1 MDCYAAHL
9 GTCSGKLSREHYISK
24 SVLELVG
31 KTVSVS
37 GFPWQTSNRSM
48 EIGIEALTS
57 KILCEHHNS
66 ELSPLDNIGAEFLRS
81 LKSSFDGSV
90 NHGEFKD
97 EIIDIDGLKL
107 ETWLLKVLCGIISV
121 SGFSKVPKEWI
132 EILFQN
138 RSFPNNSGIY
148 FFGSP
153 GLAKWSFN
161 LVRIFSVQDKG
172 GKIAGA
178 KFGIGGIATLLAFGK
193 PIFHEPGIEYLYR
206 PANLVIQ
213 KGSNIKRFNF
223 SWGNYQGYGS
233 INMSR
238 ATANEWDDP
247 SARFIVKPLKK

>member
-1 MDCYAAHL
+1 LECYAAQL
-9 GTCSGKLSREHYISK
+9 GNCSGKLSREHYISR
-24 SVLELVG
+24 SVLEIVG

-37 GFPWQTSNRSM
+37 GFPWQTSDRSM

-90 NHGEFKD
+90 NNSKFND
-97 EIIDIDGLKL
+97 EAIDIDGLKL
-107 ETWLLKVLCGIISV
+107 EAWLLKILCGIIVV
-121 SGFSKVPKEWI
+121 SGTAKVPQEWI

-138 RSFPNNSGIY
+138 RSFPENSGLY

-153 GLAKWSFN
+153 GMAKWSFN
-161 LVRIFSVQDKG
+161 LVRIFSVQDKT

-193 PIFHEPGIEYLYR
+193 PIFEEHGIEFLYR
-206 PANLVIQ
+206 PASLVFQ
-213 KGSNIKRFNF
+213 KDSNIKRFDF
-223 SWGNYQGYGS
+223 SWGNHQGYGS
-233 INMSR
+233 VNMR
-238 ATANEWDDP
+238 IATENEQDNLP
-247 SARFIVKPLKK
+247 ARFIVKPLKK